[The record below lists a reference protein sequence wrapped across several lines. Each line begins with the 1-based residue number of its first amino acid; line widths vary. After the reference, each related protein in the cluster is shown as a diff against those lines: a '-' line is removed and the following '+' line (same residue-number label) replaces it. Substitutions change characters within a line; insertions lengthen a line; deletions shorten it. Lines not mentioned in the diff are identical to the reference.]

1 MKRENNQSTLK
12 SMYVPMAQSFL
23 LKKSGLFLIYLL
35 EVTKN
40 VNNEL
45 NQWLYMVTFKK
56 ELSSTLSKK

>member
-1 MKRENNQSTLK
+1 
-12 SMYVPMAQSFL
+12 MYVPMAQSFL